1 MKFPALI
8 AINPENP
15 VALVKE
21 SGMNNRPS
29 EDIHHKLQQLALEA
43 QRYPPRDRDRRKAL
57 ENLVKEIRKSRLL
70 GHPQQG
76 QWPPDLYEEL
86 YREALQKTYLEI
98 CLNINNYRP
107 EHPVMAWVNFILN
120 CRFME
125 VIKEYNHKQIQ
136 IFSLDQLDKAEF
148 EEQLSSREEIVSEAK
163 LLREL
168 LEEDPE
174 NLFQF
179 EHIQGHPEATFQ
191 ALAIAKFVE
200 DKTWEKISQEFG
212 IPIPTLSSF
221 VTRRL
226 HKFKS
231 YFHKYLQE

>member
-1 MKFPALI
+1 
-8 AINPENP
+8 
-15 VALVKE
+15 
-21 SGMNNRPS
+21 MNTRRS

-43 QRYPPRDRDRRKAL
+43 QRYPPIHRPRRNAID
-57 ENLVKEIRKSRLL
+57 NLVDEIMKSGLL

-76 QWPPDLYEEL
+76 LWPSELYDEL

-98 CLNINNYRP
+98 CLKIHNYRP

-148 EEQLSSREEIVSEAK
+148 EEQLWSREEIVSDAK
-163 LLREL
+163 LLRDF

-174 NLFQF
+174 NLFQS

-191 ALAIAKFVE
+191 ALAIARFVE